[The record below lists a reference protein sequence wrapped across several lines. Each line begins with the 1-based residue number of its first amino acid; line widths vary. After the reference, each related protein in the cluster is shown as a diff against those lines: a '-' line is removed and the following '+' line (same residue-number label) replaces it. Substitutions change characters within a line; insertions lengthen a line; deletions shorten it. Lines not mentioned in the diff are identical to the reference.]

1 MSLEKVLNAESVAI
15 VGASKNET
23 KRGFQAIRTL
33 LSEKY
38 AGKIYPVNPKE
49 KSIQGLPC
57 HARVS
62 DIPGPVD
69 LALITTPAQTIP
81 AILEDC
87 GAKGVH
93 GAVIIAGGFG
103 ELGEEGRKLQDEVA
117 LTARK
122 HRIRLIGPNT
132 SGMMNLKANLNLV
145 GMRDAPKG
153 DIALL
158 TQSGN
163 MALTLITE
171 AKTNSQK
178 GFSYYVGVG
187 NEADINFH
195 EYLAHFRTDPDT
207 RAILMY
213 VEGMRDGRSFLAE
226 ARQTTRRKPIVL
238 LKSGRSA
245 TGQRSAGSHTGALA
259 GMAEVAKGAFTRAGI
274 IVLENSDEL
283 FPVAETLS
291 SLPPIKNNAVAIL
304 ADGGGHA
311 TIASDVL
318 TDMGVN
324 IPILGEETQE
334 KLRKILPFAASVPNP
349 VDVAGGGDAD
359 PAIFAECARIILDD
373 PAVGGLLMV
382 GLFGGYGIRFAE
394 SLAVIE
400 EAAARQM
407 GKLVGK
413 INKPI
418 VMHSLFNS
426 AKPPALDI
434 LRSFSIPVYDSVDI
448 ACKSISALAQY
459 GAYLNSPHTDVN
471 LTLQW
476 GAGVTPKGAEIIRA
490 ARKERRDAL
499 LEHEARELLIEHGLP
514 VFLSAPA
521 KIADEAVA
529 VAKEIDGPVAMKIV
543 SPDILHKSDAGGVRL
558 NLTTAEE
565 VRRAFGDILAN
576 AKEYDASADI
586 RGVIVSPMAEAG
598 VEVIIG
604 TKIDDQFGPI
614 IMFGL
619 GGVLVEVLKDVSFRV
634 LPLTPEGA
642 GEMMGE
648 IKARAVLDGV
658 RGNPPVDK
666 EAIRKLLVK
675 ISEIIES
682 YPEIREMDLN
692 PVIVHEKGLSIAD
705 ARIILYRFP

>member
-1 MSLEKVLNAESVAI
+1 MSLEKVLNAGSVAI

-57 HARVS
+57 HAKVS
-62 DIPGPVD
+62 DISGPVD
-69 LALITTPAQTIP
+69 LVLITTPAQTIP

-103 ELGEEGRKLQDEVA
+103 ELGDEGRKLQDEVA
-117 LTARK
+117 QTARK
-122 HRIRLIGPNT
+122 HHIRLIGPNT

-195 EYLAHFRTDPDT
+195 EYLAHFRNDTDT

-213 VEGMRDGRSFLAE
+213 VEGMRDGRSFLTE
-226 ARQTTRRKPIVL
+226 AHQTTRQKPIVL

-274 IVLENSDEL
+274 IVLEHSDEL

-291 SLPPIKNNAVAIL
+291 SLPSIKNNAVAIL

-311 TIASDVL
+311 TIASDLL

-324 IPILGEETQE
+324 IPILSEETQE
-334 KLRKILPFAASVPNP
+334 KLKKILPFAASVPNP

-359 PAIFAECARIILDD
+359 PAIFAECVRIILED
-373 PAVGGLLMV
+373 PVVGGLLMV

-400 EAAARQM
+400 EGAARQM

-418 VMHSLFNS
+418 IMHSLFNS
-426 AKPPALDI
+426 ARPPALDI
-434 LRSFSIPVYDSVDI
+434 LRSFGIPVYDSVDI

-459 GAYLNSPHTDVN
+459 GAYLNSPHTDVD
-471 LTLQW
+471 LTLHW
-476 GAGVTPKGAEIIRA
+476 GSRATPQGSKIIRA
-490 ARKERRDAL
+490 ARKEHRDAL
-499 LEHEARELLIEHGLP
+499 LEHEARELLVEHDLP
-514 VFLSAPA
+514 VFVSPPA
-521 KIADEAVA
+521 RTADEAVA
-529 VAKEIDGPVAMKIV
+529 AAEKIAGSAAMKIV

-558 NLTTAEE
+558 DLTTAEE
-565 VRRAFGDILAN
+565 VRGAFEDIRAN
-576 AKEYDASADI
+576 AKNYNASADI
-586 RGVIVSPMAEAG
+586 RGVIVTPMAEAG
-598 VEVIIG
+598 VEIIVG

-642 GEMMGE
+642 GEMMSE
-648 IKARAVLDGV
+648 IKASAILDGV

-666 EAIRKLLVK
+666 EAIKKLLVK
-675 ISEIIES
+675 VSEIIES

-692 PVIVHEKGLSIAD
+692 PVIVHEKGLSIVD
-705 ARIILYRFP
+705 ARIILNP